1 MNRCEMCEEEMTQ
14 KEYNFS
20 DICQDCRDGE
30 PSPLDEL
37 GEEWENKFD
46 KYYEKRN
53 QKQLRVMGVQEKSNK
68 RQRR

>member
-53 QKQLRVMGVQEKSNK
+53 H
-68 RQRR
+68 